1 MPKKPII
8 EVKDLKVS
16 YSERTILENV
26 NFEIY
31 LGEIFVIVGGS
42 GCGKST
48 LLRQLIGIEQ
58 PYSGSIIIDGEDLTR
73 ANPKK
78 RTEIMKKYGV
88 LFQSS
93 GLIASMSIAENIA
106 LVLESIKDLTDETI
120 YDIIK
125 IKLNSVGLDGFQD
138 FLPAEISGGMKKRAA
153 LARAMTLDP
162 KILCFDEPSS
172 GLDPTTAAA
181 LDNLIKEINRSFETT
196 MIVVTHDLASI
207 LNISDRIIMLDKS
220 IRGIIA
226 SGTPDELKNN
236 NSNQIVHN
244 FFNRIG

>member
-1 MPKKPII
+1 MLKKPII

-31 LGEIFVIVGGS
+31 SGEIFVIVGGS

-58 PYSGSIIIDGEDLTR
+58 PYSGSIIIDGEDLTN

-181 LDNLIKEINRSFETT
+181 LDNLIKEINRSFKTT

>member
-1 MPKKPII
+1 MLPII
-8 EVKDLKVS
+8 EVKNLTVS
-16 YSERTILENV
+16 YNERVILENV
-26 NFEIY
+26 SFNIFP
-31 LGEIFVIVGGS
+31 GEVFVIVGGS

-58 PYSGSIIIDGEDLTR
+58 PYSGSIIIDGEDLTT
-73 ANPKK
+73 ANPKE

-106 LVLESIKDLTDETI
+106 LVLETIKDLDDETI
-120 YDIIK
+120 FDIIK

-162 KILCFDEPSS
+162 RILCFDEPSS
-172 GLDPTTAAA
+172 GLDPTTSAA
-181 LDNLIKEINRSFETT
+181 LDNLIKEINRSFKTT

-220 IRGIIA
+220 VRGIIA
-226 SGTPDELKNN
+226 TGTPEELKNN
-236 NSNQIVHN
+236 RSNQIVYN

>member
-1 MPKKPII
+1 MFPII
-8 EVKDLKVS
+8 EVKNLTVS
-16 YSERTILENV
+16 YNERVILDDV
-26 NFEIY
+26 SFDIFP
-31 LGEIFVIVGGS
+31 GEIFVIVGGS

-58 PYSGSIIIDGEDLTR
+58 PFSGSIIIDGKDLTT
-73 ANPKK
+73 ANPKE

-106 LVLESIKDLTDETI
+106 LVLETIKDLDDETI

-162 KILCFDEPSS
+162 SILCFDEPSS
-172 GLDPTTAAA
+172 GLDPTTSAA
-181 LDNLIKEINRSFETT
+181 LDNLIKEINRSFKTT

-220 IRGIIA
+220 VRGIIA
-226 SGTPDELKNN
+226 TGTPEELKNN
-236 NSNQIVHN
+236 RSNQIVYN